1 MNKCLIC
8 KNNLTLHYG
17 DETYGENFCKDC
29 YEKHRCVHC
38 NKMNIDILF
47 DRNND
52 ISEIIIKRKY
62 GGVVSNDSI
71 LRPMFESGYR
81 FELYCKECWDSMD
94 MYNEDENES
103 VEPEE
108 DDLDYD
114 EYDDNESSE
123 DLENA
128 NDLYHMGKGK
138 YDMY

>member
-17 DETYGENFCKDC
+17 DEIYGENFCKDC
-29 YEKHRCVHC
+29 YEKHRCVYC

-47 DRNND
+47 DRYKN
-52 ISEIIIKRKY
+52 IIEIIIKRKY
-62 GGVVSNDSI
+62 GGIVSNDSI
-71 LRPMFESGYR
+71 LKSMFEPGYR
-81 FELYCKECWDSMD
+81 FELYCKECWDSQD

-108 DDLDYD
+108 DDLNYD

-123 DLENA
+123 DLENV
-128 NDLYHMGKGK
+128 NDLYHTGKGK

>member
-17 DETYGENFCKDC
+17 DEIYGENFCKDC
-29 YEKHRCVHC
+29 YEKHRCVYC

-47 DRNND
+47 DRYKN
-52 ISEIIIKRKY
+52 ITEIIIRRKY
-62 GGVVSNDSI
+62 GGIVSNDSI
-71 LRPMFESGYR
+71 LRSMFEPGYK
-81 FELYCKECWDSMD
+81 FELYCKECWDSQD

-108 DDLDYD
+108 DDLDSE

-123 DLENA
+123 DLENV
-128 NDLYHMGKGK
+128 NDLYHTGKGK